1 MADNQLNAEDI
12 RQELYKKYVS
22 GFKKFISNY
31 GIKSIESDRK
41 VFKRR
46 YLTLI
51 KDFPKDAGIIEFGCG
66 SGYFLQFLNDNGFS
80 NTFGIDI
87 SEEQVVQAKS
97 KNVNAD
103 VTDVFEF
110 VRTNKKKFDIIFA
123 LDFIEHFNKE
133 ELLKL
138 FTGFYD
144 ILNKNGILIIHT
156 PNGEGLFPNQ
166 RIYGDLTHYTIFTPN
181 SLLQILRL
189 TNFSDVEFF
198 ETGPVPKNVS
208 GFIRVVL
215 WKLIKLSVYIV
226 RIIETG
232 SKENILTQDFI
243 CAALK
248 K

>member
-1 MADNQLNAEDI
+1 MVNDQLNAEDI
-12 RQELYKKYVS
+12 RQELYKKYLT
-22 GFKKFISNY
+22 GFKKFISRY
-31 GIKSIESDRK
+31 DIKSIESDRK

-46 YLTLI
+46 YLPLI
-51 KDFPKDAGIIEFGCG
+51 KNFPPDAGIIEFGCG
-66 SGYFLQFLNDNGFS
+66 PGYFLQFLNDNGFS

-87 SEEQVVQAKS
+87 SGQQVEQAKS
-97 KNVNAD
+97 KNVNAN
-103 VTDVFEF
+103 VADVFEF
-110 VRTNKKKFDIIFA
+110 IRTNKKKFDIIFA
-123 LDFIEHFNKE
+123 LDFIEHFNKD

-138 FTGFYD
+138 FNGFYD
-144 ILNKNGILIIHT
+144 TLSKNGIIIMHT

-181 SLLQILRL
+181 SLQQILRI
-189 TNFSDVEFF
+189 TNFSDIEFF
-198 ETGPVPKNVS
+198 EAGPVSKNVV

-215 WKLIKLSVYIV
+215 WKVIKLAVYIV

-243 CAALK
+243 CVARK

>member
-1 MADNQLNAEDI
+1 MVNNQFNAEDI
-12 RQELYKKYVS
+12 REELYKKYVS
-22 GFKKFISNY
+22 GFKIFISSY
-31 GIKSIESDRK
+31 DIKSIESDRK

-46 YLTLI
+46 YLPLI
-51 KDFPKDAGIIEFGCG
+51 KNFPRNAGIIEFGCG
-66 SGYFLQFLNDNGFS
+66 PGYFLQFLNDNGFS

-87 SEEQVVQAKS
+87 SEQQVEQAKS
-97 KNVNAD
+97 KNVNAE
-103 VTDVFEF
+103 VTDIFEF
-110 VRTNKKKFDIIFA
+110 IRTNKKKFDVIFA

-144 ILNKNGILIIHT
+144 TLSKNGIIIMRT

-166 RIYGDLTHYTIFTPN
+166 RIYGDLTHYTIFTAN
-181 SLLQILRL
+181 SLLQILRI
-189 TNFSDVEFF
+189 TNFSDIEFF
-198 ETGPVPKNVS
+198 ETGPVSKNVI
-208 GFIRVVL
+208 GLIRVVL
-215 WKLIKLSVYIV
+215 WKLIKLAVYIV

-243 CAALK
+243 GVARK